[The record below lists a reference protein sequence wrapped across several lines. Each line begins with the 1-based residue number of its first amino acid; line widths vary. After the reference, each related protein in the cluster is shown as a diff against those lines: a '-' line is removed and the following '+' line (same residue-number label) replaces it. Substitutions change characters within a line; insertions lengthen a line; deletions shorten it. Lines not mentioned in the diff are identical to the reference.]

1 MDEIRHL
8 LARRAYRVSPL
19 MAGILRIAIGAIAC
33 ASLMLASSARAVG
46 PQLPCAIAS
55 APAYPSPGSAPTIVI
70 WPGKE
75 LEQDNWH
82 PPNCTGWAADSRSK
96 LVVTLTG
103 SFRFDGPMSA
113 LLARVGTISA
123 LRSIQYWSTTEKRW
137 GPLSN
142 DASALT
148 GPDSRSRRPDFSASE
163 LVKGADLY
171 YWEDDARTGQA
182 IYRLR
187 VSESASER
195 FVISS
200 DNVTPI
206 RRFWFTLFKPGAL
219 QSVLTIEH
227 VTPGVFGVFV
237 LSRSGEGASALTAG
251 HESSY
256 VNRATALYRQLAG
269 IKTDQEPPAA
279 R

>member
-8 LARRAYRVSPL
+8 LARRAYRVRPL
-19 MAGILRIAIGAIAC
+19 TAGILRIAIGAIAC
-33 ASLMLASSARAVG
+33 ASLMLASGAQAVG
-46 PQLPCAIAS
+46 PQLPCAITS

-70 WPGKE
+70 WPGKA
-75 LEQDNWH
+75 LEQDSWH
-82 PPNCTGWAADSRSK
+82 PPNCTGWPADSRSK

-148 GPDSRSRRPDFSASE
+148 GPDSKSRRPDFSASE

-227 VTPGVFGVFV
+227 IAPGVFGVFV

-256 VNRATALYRQLAG
+256 VNRANALYRQLAG

>member
-1 MDEIRHL
+1 VRLRPAI
-8 LARRAYRVSPL
+8 LAFALSL
-19 MAGILRIAIGAIAC
+19 FASGAQA
-33 ASLMLASSARAVG
+33 LG
-46 PQLPCAIAS
+46 PQSPCAA
-55 APAYPSPGSAPTIVI
+55 AGTPAYPSPDSAPTIVI

-75 LEQDNWH
+75 LEQWR
-82 PPNCTGWAADSRSK
+82 PPSCTGWLTDSHAK
-96 LVVTLTG
+96 LIVTLTG

-123 LRSIQYWSTTEKRW
+123 LRSIRYWSTTDKKW

-148 GPDSRSRRPDFSASE
+148 GPDSKARRPDFSASE

-171 YWEDDARTGQA
+171 YWEDDAHTGQA
-182 IYRLR
+182 VYRLR
-187 VSESASER
+187 VSESTSER

-206 RRFWFTLFKPGAL
+206 RRFWFTLFQPGAL
-219 QSVLTIEH
+219 QSVLVIEH
-227 VTPGVFGVFV
+227 VAPGIFGVLV
-237 LSRSGEGASALTAG
+237 LNRSGDGASVLTAG

-256 VNRATALYRQLAG
+256 VNRAAALYRQLAG
-269 IKTDQEPPAA
+269 IRTDQEPPAA
-279 R
+279 P

>member
-1 MDEIRHL
+1 M
-8 LARRAYRVSPL
+8 RAYVLKCAMPVFALLLLGS
-19 MAGILRIAIGAIAC
+19 GAQA
-33 ASLMLASSARAVG
+33 LG
-46 PQLPCAIAS
+46 PQPPCALTA
-55 APAYPSPGSAPTIVI
+55 ATYPSPDSAPTIVI
-70 WPGKE
+70 WPGKTLRQE
-75 LEQDNWH
+75 NWR
-82 PPNCTGWAADSRSK
+82 PPSCTGWLADSRSR
-96 LVVTLTG
+96 LIVTLSG
-103 SFRFDGPMSA
+103 SFHFDGPMSA

-123 LRSIQYWSTTEKRW
+123 LRSIQYWSATDRKW

-148 GPDSRSRRPDFSASE
+148 GPDSKLRRPDFSPSE

-182 IYRLR
+182 VYRLR

-200 DNVTPI
+200 DNITPI
-206 RRFWFTLFKPGAL
+206 RKFLFTLFKPGAL
-219 QSVLTIEH
+219 QTVLIIER
-227 VTPGVFGVFV
+227 VAPGIFGVFV
-237 LSRSGEGASALTAG
+237 LNRSGGGASVLTAG

-256 VNRATALYRQLAG
+256 VNRAAALYRQLAG

-279 R
+279 P

>member
-1 MDEIRHL
+1 MRL
-8 LARRAYRVSPL
+8 LRA
-19 MAGILRIAIGAIAC
+19 IL
-33 ASLMLASSARAVG
+33 
-46 PQLPCAIAS
+46 AS
-55 APAYPSPGSAPTIVI
+55 APLLLLLAFDAQATGPQPPCALAATSAYPSPDSAPTIVI

-75 LEQDNWH
+75 LEQGNWH
-82 PPNCTGWAADSRSK
+82 PPSCTGWSADSRSR

-103 SFRFDGPMSA
+103 SFRFNGPMSA

-123 LRSIQYWSTTEKRW
+123 LRSIQYWSSTDKKW

-148 GPDSRSRRPDFSASE
+148 GPDSKSRRGDFSASE

-182 IYRLR
+182 VYRLR

-219 QSVLTIEH
+219 QTVLIIEH
-227 VTPGVFGVFV
+227 VAPGIFGVFV
-237 LSRSGEGASALTAG
+237 LSRSGEGASALTAA
-251 HESSY
+251 HESTY
-256 VNRATALYRQLAG
+256 VNRAAALYRQLAG

-279 R
+279 P